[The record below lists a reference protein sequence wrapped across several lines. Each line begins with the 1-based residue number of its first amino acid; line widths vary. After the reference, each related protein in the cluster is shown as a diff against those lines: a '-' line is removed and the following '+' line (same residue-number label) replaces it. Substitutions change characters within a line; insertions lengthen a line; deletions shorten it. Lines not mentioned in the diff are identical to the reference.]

1 MKQAVFEG
9 ACTAII
15 TPFCADGID
24 YPALDR
30 QLDFQMRGGISA
42 IVVAGT
48 TGENAT
54 LEIHEHA
61 QLVDFSI
68 RKCSDK
74 IKVIIGVGGNNTSS
88 CIKKAKQAEAAG
100 ADAVLMTPPYYNK
113 TSADGLIKHFCTVA
127 DAINIPLI
135 LYNVP
140 SRTSIGISMDAY
152 RALAKHPNINGTK
165 EASGDISLV
174 GKILSELSEELNVWS
189 GNDDNTVAMMSLGA
203 KGVISVMSNILPM
216 ETSEICELC
225 LNGEFREAFL
235 LYSKYAALC
244 ERLFID
250 VNPIP
255 IKMAMKLMG
264 LDRGNLRLPLTE
276 LGAAKTEKL
285 KYELRKLALIQ

>member
-15 TPFCADGID
+15 TPFCADGTD

-30 QLDFQMRGGISA
+30 QLDYQLRSGIKA
-42 IVVAGT
+42 VVVAGT

-68 RKCSDK
+68 RKCKDK
-74 IKVIIGVGGNNTSS
+74 MKVIVGVGGNNTAS
-88 CIKKAKQAEAAG
+88 CLKKARNAAACG

-113 TSADGLIKHFCTVA
+113 TSHEGLIMHFFTVA
-127 DAINIPLI
+127 DGADIPLI

-140 SRTSIGISMDAY
+140 SRTSIGIDADAY
-152 RALAKHPNINGTK
+152 RRLAKHPNINGVK
-165 EASGDISLV
+165 EASGNFSLI
-174 GKILSELSEELNVWS
+174 GKILSEMGDSLNVWS
-189 GNDDNTVAMMSLGA
+189 GNDDNTVAMMSMGA
-203 KGVISVMSNILPM
+203 KGVISVLSNIIPL
-216 ETSEICELC
+216 EVSEICDLC
-225 LNGEFREAFL
+225 LSGDFRAAQL
-235 LYSKYAALC
+235 LYSKYASLC
-244 ERLFID
+244 EALFID

-255 IKMAMKLMG
+255 VKCAMAMMG

-276 LGAAKTEKL
+276 LSPAKREKL
-285 KYELRKLALIQ
+285 KQELNKLALIQ